1 MRRARMT
8 LAATVAG
15 ATLSLLGT
23 GMASA
28 GTGPAPTPQQRAAN
42 DAAGTAGTEAGNP
55 LSAVA
60 SAAGVCSDAAQ
71 IGTTEYIY
79 RGTETIASVRQFYS
93 ASCDKNYGYVWVWKS
108 FLDQNIN
115 FNLTVGVWAYE
126 RNALVG
132 QRTLFNTH
140 AQEFWS
146 NAADTADEC
155 TSGDGTINI
164 PNYPE
169 PLHTRT
175 SKRC

>member
-1 MRRARMT
+1 MT
-8 LAATVAG
+8 VAMVAG

-23 GMASA
+23 GVASA
-28 GTGPAPTPQQRAAN
+28 GTGPAATPQQQAAN
-42 DAAGTAGTEAGNP
+42 AAAGTAGTEAGNP

-79 RGTETIASVRQFYS
+79 RDTETIASVRQFYS
-93 ASCDKNYGYVWVWKS
+93 ASCDENYGYVWAWKS
-108 FLDQNIN
+108 FLDQKID

-132 QRTLFNTH
+132 QRTVFNTH

-146 NAADTADEC
+146 NAAKTADEC
-155 TSGDGTINI
+155 TSGEGTISI
-164 PNYPE
+164 PGDPK
-169 PLHTRT
+169 PLSTRT